1 MNKTKIYMKP
11 VFVQLKNLNINLLLN
26 KILNYNFIL

>member
-11 VFVQLKNLNINLLLN
+11 VFVQLKNLKINLLLN